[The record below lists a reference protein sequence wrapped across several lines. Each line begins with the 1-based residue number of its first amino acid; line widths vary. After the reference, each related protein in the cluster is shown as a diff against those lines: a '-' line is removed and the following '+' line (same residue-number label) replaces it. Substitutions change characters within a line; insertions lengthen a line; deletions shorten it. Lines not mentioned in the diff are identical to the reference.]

1 MTLKWSRAV
10 KTERPLDIEM
20 TDYMPRPAEGYRRV
34 EPIFDA
40 SGALKRHAMS
50 KNDAAQTPSPRDK
63 SGAGE

>member
-1 MTLKWSRAV
+1 
-10 KTERPLDIEM
+10 M